1 MRVIADQ
8 ADRKV
13 GRRLPEQLAADEI
26 AVAVVEVGVVDD
38 IVQEA
43 VTLAVDAVDAE
54 GELVGDDR
62 AGQRAGEA
70 DGVVIAV
77 ARFAIAAELE
87 FGIFG
92 VDADRTRRRIAARQ
106 RALRPTQHLDPLD
119 FAQVVEARAGATAI
133 DAVDEH
139 RDRAF
144 EARVVA
150 DGADAAQARGR
161 IGFRSGGR
169 HDQRRRQL
177 RHLADIGRARI
188 LERCGAVGTDG
199 DRHVRQALRAARGG
213 HNDIGSILRFG
224 FGTGLFRFGL
234 LPRRYNAAQALR
246 ASWRD
251 GAYARRRRC
260 QIYPLPHRLCPS
272 LIHSLGQALAGK
284 GIKRR

>member
-8 ADRKV
+8 ADREV

-38 IVQEA
+38 VVQEA
-43 VTLAVDAVDAE
+43 VALAVDAVDAE

-87 FGIFG
+87 FGILR
-92 VDADRTRRRIAARQ
+92 VDADRTRRRVAARQ
-106 RALRPTQHLDPLD
+106 RTLRPAQHFDTLD
-119 FAQVVEARAGATAI
+119 FAQIVEAGAGAAAI

-144 EARVVA
+144 EAGVVA
-150 DGADAAQARGR
+150 HRADAAQAGGR
-161 IGFRSGGR
+161 IRFRSGGR
-169 HDQRRRQL
+169 DDQRRRQL

-213 HNDIGSILRFG
+213 NNDIGSIFRFG
-224 FGTGLFRFGL
+224 FGAGLFGFGL
-234 LPRRYNAAQALR
+234 LTRRYHAAQALR
-246 ASWRD
+246 AGWRD
-251 GAYARRRRC
+251 GAHARRRRC

-272 LIHSLGQALAGK
+272 LIHSLAEALAGK